1 MGGEMKN
8 FGERLAAARD
18 KRPTKDVDIILDADL
33 SAREAELVARI
44 DQLKADGEDQR
55 MGVVPESER
64 LTEELAA
71 LNAETHADLVTL
83 RFTRLNGND
92 WAYLTAK
99 SPARLDVAV
108 DVHYGYNFAAVCEA
122 AAKFKDPKTGRAFGH
137 VLDGD
142 ELVELTDG
150 EWDDLFAETAGNG
163 VSRIYTTIWELNEY
177 DPSAR
182 VQELVKA

>member
-1 MGGEMKN
+1 MKN
-8 FGERLAAARD
+8 FGDRLAAARE
-18 KRPTKDVDIILDADL
+18 KRPFKDVKIILDADL
-33 SAREAELVARI
+33 SAREADLVARI
-44 DQLKADGEDQR
+44 EHLKNEGEEQR
-55 MGVVPESER
+55 LGVASESER
-64 LTEELAA
+64 LTQELGA
-71 LNAETHADLVTL
+71 LNEEADADLVTV

-108 DVHYGYNFAAVCEA
+108 DMHYGYNFAAVCEA

-137 VLDGD
+137 IVDGD
-142 ELVELTDG
+142 DLVELTDA
-150 EWDDLFAETAGNG
+150 EWDDLFAEIAGNG
-163 VSRIYTTIWELNEY
+163 VSRLYTAIWELNEY